1 VNFSDGSIA
10 ISRAVW
16 PWVRLG
22 GGAVILAVL
31 VGRLGAGPFLD
42 AFGLIGV
49 RSLAAAVLITA
60 FTTVCC
66 AWRWGLVASA
76 LGVPVRWGPAVAAY
90 YRSQLLNATLPAGVL
105 GDVHRAVRHGRD
117 LGSLGRGLR
126 SVAWERAL
134 GQAVQVGLT
143 VIVLVAAFAPRLT
156 GVLPGTL
163 SGVIAVSI
171 ALCLLALVV
180 GVLPRPVSRLLRG
193 AASDLRNVVVVR
205 RALPGV
211 VLASAAAAA
220 GHVAIFLVAV
230 RAAGVTASTGRLVV
244 PVLIV
249 LLASAVPTSI
259 AGWGPREGA
268 AAWAFGSAGLSA
280 AQGVT
285 VATVYGV
292 MVLVAVLPGL
302 AVLLSDR
309 SRRPAPNRLMSE
321 ELVHV

>member
-143 VIVLVAAFAPRLT
+143 VIVLVAAFGPRLP
-156 GVLPGTL
+156 GVLPGI
-163 SGVIAVSI
+163 IAVSI
-171 ALCLLALVV
+171 ALCLIALVV
-180 GVLPRPVSRLLRG
+180 DVLPPPVSRLLRG
-193 AASDLRNVVVVR
+193 AASDLRNIVVVR

-249 LLASAVPTSI
+249 LLASAFPTSI

-309 SRRPAPNRLMSE
+309 SRRSAPNRLMSE

>member
-1 VNFSDGSIA
+1 
-10 ISRAVW
+10 
-16 PWVRLG
+16 
-22 GGAVILAVL
+22 
-31 VGRLGAGPFLD
+31 
-42 AFGLIGV
+42 
-49 RSLAAAVLITA
+49 
-60 FTTVCC
+60 
-66 AWRWGLVASA
+66 
-76 LGVPVRWGPAVAAY
+76 
-90 YRSQLLNATLPAGVL
+90 VL
-105 GDVHRAVRHGRD
+105 GDVHRAVRHGRV

-143 VIVLVAAFAPRLT
+143 VIVLVAAFGPRLP
-156 GVLPGTL
+156 GVLPGI
-163 SGVIAVSI
+163 IAVSI
-171 ALCLLALVV
+171 ALCLIALVV
-180 GVLPRPVSRLLRG
+180 DVLPPRVSRLLRG
-193 AASDLRNVVVVR
+193 AASDLRNIVVVR

-211 VLASAAAAA
+211 VLASGAAAA

-309 SRRPAPNRLMSE
+309 SRRAAPHRLMSE
-321 ELVHV
+321 EPVHV

>member
-76 LGVPVRWGPAVAAY
+76 LGVPVRWRLAVAAY

-105 GDVHRAVRHGRD
+105 GDVHRAVRHGRN
-117 LGSLGRGLR
+117 LGSLGGGLR

-143 VIVLVAAFAPRLT
+143 VIVLVAASGPRLS
-156 GVLPGTL
+156 GVLP
-163 SGVIAVSI
+163 GVIAVSI
-171 ALCLLALVV
+171 ALCLIALVV
-180 GVLPRPVSRLLRG
+180 DVLPPPVSRLLRG
-193 AASDLRNVVVVR
+193 AASDLRNIVVVR

-309 SRRPAPNRLMSE
+309 SRRPAPHRLMSE